1 MLPPMRI
8 LFVTPGEAAG
18 SHLPFVRREA
28 EALRAAG
35 HQVDA
40 FGFDNRRYSLAHFV
54 GQVIELRAAIRRL
67 RPDVVH
73 AQFGK
78 FNALVAA
85 CAATGLAPLAITFRG
100 TDINR
105 NTRYTALRSTLGVA
119 ASQVAALFARG
130 IVCVSR
136 EIRDKVFARRF
147 RPTLVVPTGVDLKV
161 FVPGDR
167 AAARARLGF
176 GAGERIV
183 LFNSGRNPAVK
194 DPELAAEAV
203 EDARRRIGALR
214 LVVLDGSAAP
224 DEVPH
229 YMNAADC
236 LLVTSKTEGS
246 PTVVQEA
253 MACNLPVVTVDVG
266 DVRERLAGVSNCA
279 VVSRCPLALGVALA
293 DVLRSPQRSDGRA
306 HAAALGLDAI
316 AARLTDFY
324 RAMLPRRGQG
334 DFGSK
339 YRSAE

>member
-1 MLPPMRI
+1 MRV
-8 LFVTPGEAAG
+8 LFVTPGQLTG

-28 EALRAAG
+28 HALRNAG
-35 HQVDA
+35 HQVDI
-40 FGFDNRRYSLAHFV
+40 FGFDNSRYSPVHLFS
-54 GQVIELRAAIRRL
+54 QVLRLKAQIRRL

-85 CAATGLAPLAITFRG
+85 CAAAGLAPLAITFRG

-105 NTRYTALRSTLGVA
+105 NTRYSGLRSALGVA
-119 ASQVAALFARG
+119 ASQVAALFAGG
-130 IVCVSR
+130 IICVSR
-136 EIRDKVFARRF
+136 EIREKVWLSSKRK
-147 RPTLVVPTGVDLKV
+147 TLVLPTGVDLKT
-161 FVPGDR
+161 FVPGER
-167 AAARARLGF
+167 AAARERLGL
-176 GAGERIV
+176 GQDERIV

-203 EDARRRIGALR
+203 EDARRRVGELR
-214 LVVLDGSAAP
+214 LVVLDGSAPP
-224 DEVPH
+224 DEIPH

-266 DVRERLAGVSNCA
+266 DVRERLEGVSNCA
-279 VVSRCPLALGVALA
+279 VVARCPLALGAALA
-293 DVLRSPQRSDGRA
+293 DVLRAPRRSDGRM
-306 HAAALGLDAI
+306 HAVELGVDAI
-316 AARLTDFY
+316 AARLAGFY
-324 RAMLPRRGQG
+324 QEALLKRGDRDLG
-334 DFGSK
+334 AK

>member
-1 MLPPMRI
+1 MRI
-8 LFVTPGEAAG
+8 LFVTPGTLAG

-28 EALRAAG
+28 HALRGAG
-35 HQVDA
+35 HHVDVFA
-40 FGFDNRRYSLAHFV
+40 FDNSRYSPPHLV
-54 GQVIELRAAIRRL
+54 DQVLRLKAEIRRL

-85 CAATGLAPLAITFRG
+85 CAAAGLAPLAITFRG

-105 NTRYTALRSTLGVA
+105 NTRYSGLRSALGVT
-119 ASQVAALFARG
+119 ASQAAAFFAGG

-136 EIRDKVFARRF
+136 EIREKVWFSGKRK
-147 RPTLVVPTGVDLKV
+147 TLVLPTGVELKI

-167 AAARARLGF
+167 AAARARLGL
-176 GAGERIV
+176 GQNERIV

-203 EDARRRIGALR
+203 EDARRRLGSLR
-214 LVVLDGSAAP
+214 LVVLDGSAPP
-224 DEVPH
+224 DEIPH

-253 MACNLPVVTVDVG
+253 MACNLPVVSVDVG

-279 VVSRCPLALGVALA
+279 VVARCPLALGAALA
-293 DVLRSPQRSDGRA
+293 DVLRSPRRSDGRT
-306 HAAALGLDAI
+306 HAAALGVDAI
-316 AARLTDFY
+316 TARLAGFY
-324 RAMLPRRGQG
+324 QEILLKRG
-334 DFGSK
+334 DRDLGSK
-339 YRSAE
+339 YSSAE